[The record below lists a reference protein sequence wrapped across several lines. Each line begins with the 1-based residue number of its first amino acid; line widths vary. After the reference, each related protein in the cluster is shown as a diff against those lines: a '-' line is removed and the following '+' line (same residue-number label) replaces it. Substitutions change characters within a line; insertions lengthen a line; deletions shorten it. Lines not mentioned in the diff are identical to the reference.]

1 MSSRARAQT
10 AAPST
15 DTPAAERAP
24 KRPTGLGALTRPAGG
39 NAMAQEALAAAQRG
53 GQVGGYKGDWG
64 AFVAGWSAP
73 TRPPSPT

>member
-39 NAMAQEALAAAQRG
+39 NAMAQEALAAAQKG
-53 GQVGGYKGDWG
+53 G
-64 AFVAGWSAP
+64 
-73 TRPPSPT
+73 